1 MKDCLRS
8 FGLIL
13 LCVLADLAQAAG
25 ASQVGPG
32 AHPGGNPEPPFL
44 DD

>member
-1 MKDCLRS
+1 MKDSLRS

-25 ASQVGPG
+25 ASQEGLG
-32 AHPGGNPEPPFL
+32 AHPGGKPEPPVL